1 MYNRLRCAAGAALL
15 LAALA
20 PAASAQST
28 TEPTLAAAIM
38 ARLAAMPDRDAS
50 FTEQKRLA
58 SLAAPL
64 QSSGKLVFRHPAH
77 LEKITTAPRPE
88 RLVIDQG
95 TLSIIS
101 PNAAPQN
108 VALDAHPA
116 LQAMTTAI
124 GAALAGDLPA
134 LQRVYAVDA
143 TGSLADWHIV
153 LRPRSPA
160 LIRFI
165 TTITLDGAGSDLH
178 SFALVQGNGD
188 SQTLE
193 IQPAR

>member
-1 MYNRLRCAAGAALL
+1 MYRPLGHACGVAVL

-20 PAASAQST
+20 PGAVAQSPAAT
-28 TEPTLAAAIM
+28 KLAAAIM
-38 ARLAAMPDRDAS
+38 ARLAALPDRDAA

-58 SLAAPL
+58 SLEAPL
-64 QSSGKLVFRHPAH
+64 QSSGTLVFRHPAH
-77 LEKITTAPRPE
+77 LEKITAVPRPE

-101 PNAAPQN
+101 PGAAPQN

-143 TGSLADWHIV
+143 RGSLADWHMV
-153 LRPRSPA
+153 LRPRSA
-160 LIRFI
+160 SLARFI
-165 TTITLDGAGSDLH
+165 TTITLDGAGADLH

>member
-1 MYNRLRCAAGAALL
+1 MYKSLGRVCGAALL

-20 PAASAQST
+20 PGALAQSQAN
-28 TEPTLAAAIM
+28 PNLAATIM
-38 ARLAAMPDRDAS
+38 ARLAALSDRDAS

-64 QSSGKLVFRHPAH
+64 QSRGTLVFRHPAH
-77 LEKITTAPRPE
+77 LEKITVAPRPE

-95 TLSIIS
+95 KLSIIS
-101 PNAAPQN
+101 PGAAPQN

-116 LQAMTTAI
+116 LQAMATAI

-134 LQRVYAVDA
+134 LLRVYVMEA
-143 TGSLADWHIV
+143 TGSVADWHIV
-153 LRPRSPA
+153 LRPRSLA
-160 LIRFI
+160 LTRFI

-178 SFALVQGNGD
+178 SFAMVQGNGD
-188 SQTLE
+188 SETLE
-193 IQPAR
+193 IQPVR

>member
-1 MYNRLRCAAGAALL
+1 MYKSLGRVCGAALL

-20 PAASAQST
+20 PGALAQSQAN
-28 TEPTLAAAIM
+28 PNLAATIM
-38 ARLAAMPDRDAS
+38 ARLAALSDRDAS

-64 QSSGKLVFRHPAH
+64 QSRGTLVFRHPAH
-77 LEKITTAPRPE
+77 LEKITVAPRPE

-95 TLSIIS
+95 KLSIIS
-101 PNAAPQN
+101 PGAAPQN

-116 LQAMTTAI
+116 LQAMATAI

-143 TGSLADWHIV
+143 RGSLADWHMV
-153 LRPRSPA
+153 LRPRSA
-160 LIRFI
+160 SLARFI
-165 TTITLDGAGSDLH
+165 TTITLDGAGADLH